1 MKVDMQIVAMSQQ
14 KKHTM
19 LIIFVITGANFT
31 KFVYDVAASLPL
43 LMHAWGH
50 SGEGS
55 GCPCFNTFGQ
65 VTGIKKWS
73 KDSFMLKPSHCY
85 YGKEGQLSKK

>member
-43 LMHAWGH
+43 LMHAFTW
-50 SGEGS
+50 
-55 GCPCFNTFGQ
+55 
-65 VTGIKKWS
+65 
-73 KDSFMLKPSHCY
+73 
-85 YGKEGQLSKK
+85 